1 MTTPPH
7 DDPRNTALADAVNR
21 IADFARDELAKLPA
35 TTATPLDF
43 YFIAHNRTDF
53 EVAGD
58 IKDFDAMALLLADTI
73 AHWVETG
80 LCTEDHGDDDPLF
93 TATFDPTK
101 ARLS

>member
-7 DDPRNTALADAVNR
+7 DAPRNTALADAVSR
-21 IADFARDELAKLPA
+21 IEAFASDELAKLPA

-53 EVAGD
+53 EMAGD
-58 IKDFDAMALLLADTI
+58 VNDFDAMALTFAQII
-73 AHWVETG
+73 AVWVEIG
-80 LCTEDHGDDDPLF
+80 LCTEDPGDDDPLF

>member
-7 DDPRNTALADAVNR
+7 DDPRNTALADAVTR
-21 IADFARDELAKLPA
+21 IAAFARDELAKLP
-35 TTATPLDF
+35 TTTDTQLQF
-43 YFIAHNRTDF
+43 FFIAHNHTDF
-53 EVAGD
+53 EIAGK
-58 IKDFDAMALLLADTI
+58 IKDFDTTALFLAGII

-80 LCTEDHGDDDPLF
+80 LCTEDPGDDDPLF